1 MSLPHRCLFLSDVHL
16 GTGRTRARALWTLLQ
31 REPSERVVL
40 VGDILDLTS
49 WQQRQPR
56 FSKAEWQV
64 LQWLLQRH
72 RAGELVWLLGN
83 HEQPLRDWLG
93 TSAACSW
100 ISEQLTYTSLHGQR
114 LLVTHGDQLDC
125 QAISFNRGEEF
136 AIRLFHRLESQ
147 HLRWNLKLPSPSAL
161 AMGTASGRRLISRFH
176 SAQLEA
182 ARQAGVDGI
191 ICGHSHGAA
200 LEQRDGLLLINTGCW
215 THPPG
220 TVVVETACGS
230 WELLDGNGGRQQ
242 WHPETASGH
251 TNVSSVRADQL

>member
-1 MSLPHRCLFLSDVHL
+1 M
-16 GTGRTRARALWTLLQ
+16 
-31 REPSERVVL
+31 
-40 VGDILDLTS
+40 
-49 WQQRQPR
+49 
-56 FSKAEWQV
+56 
-64 LQWLLQRH
+64 
-72 RAGELVWLLGN
+72 
-83 HEQPLRDWLG
+83 
-93 TSAACSW
+93 
-100 ISEQLTYTSLHGQR
+100 
-114 LLVTHGDQLDC
+114 THGDQLDC
-125 QAISFNRGEEF
+125 QAISFNRGEEL
-136 AIRLFHRLESQ
+136 AIRLCHRLESQ

>member
-1 MSLPHRCLFLSDVHL
+1 M
-16 GTGRTRARALWTLLQ
+16 
-31 REPSERVVL
+31 
-40 VGDILDLTS
+40 
-49 WQQRQPR
+49 
-56 FSKAEWQV
+56 

-125 QAISFNRGEEF
+125 QAISFNRGEEL
-136 AIRLFHRLESQ
+136 AIRLCHRLESQ

-230 WELLDGNGGRQQ
+230 WELLDGKGGRQQ

>member
-49 WQQRQPR
+49 WQQRHPR
-56 FSKAEWQV
+56 FSQVEWQV

-125 QAISFNRGEEF
+125 QAISFNRGEEL
-136 AIRLFHRLESQ
+136 AIRLCHRLESQ

-251 TNVSSVRADQL
+251 SNVSSIRADQR